1 MARNGIE
8 NIVSI
13 RDERGRY
20 LKGIAGGP
28 GRPAG
33 CRNKLTKRS
42 HGIFP
47 QMRSLPMASNGSENS
62 VAIRDEH
69 GRYLKGI
76 AGGPGRPAGSRNK
89 LTEEFLGD
97 LHAAWHEHGREAID
111 RVVAERPEVF
121 LAIMAKMIDVRRVEV
136 GQPEEFSRRYTK
148 EAIIE
153 KIEQKAG
160 PRARQLFEKFISEV
174 EKLEAEQKQEQEQEQ
189 AMQGDGD

>member
-1 MARNGIE
+1 MAG
-8 NIVSI
+8 
-13 RDERGRY
+13 D
-20 LKGIAGGP
+20 
-28 GRPAG
+28 
-33 CRNKLTKRS
+33 
-42 HGIFP
+42 
-47 QMRSLPMASNGSENS
+47 GSENS
-62 VAIRDEH
+62 VAIRDER

-111 RVVAERPEVF
+111 RVVAERPEMF
-121 LAIMAKMIDVRRVEV
+121 LAIVAKTIDVRRIEI

-160 PRARQLFEKFISEV
+160 EPANCSRSLLVMSRSWKRSRNRNRNKLCRGTASEIR
-174 EKLEAEQKQEQEQEQ
+174 
-189 AMQGDGD
+189 

>member
-1 MARNGIE
+1 MASNGSE
-8 NIVSI
+8 NSVAI

-33 CRNKLTKRS
+33 SRNKITEAR
-42 HGIFP
+42 
-47 QMRSLPMASNGSENS
+47 NGSENS

-76 AGGPGRPAGSRNK
+76 AGGPGRPASSRNK

-97 LHAAWHEHGREAID
+97 LHAAWHEHGREALD

-121 LAIMAKMIDVRRVEV
+121 LAIVARTIDVRRLEI
-136 GQPEEFSRRYTK
+136 GQPGEFPRRYTK
-148 EAIIE
+148 QEIIE
-153 KIEQKAG
+153 KIERKAG
-160 PRARQLFEKFISEV
+160 PRARQLFEEFISEL
-174 EKLEAEQKQEQEQEQ
+174 EKLEAEQQRETMH
-189 AMQGDGD
+189 ADGE